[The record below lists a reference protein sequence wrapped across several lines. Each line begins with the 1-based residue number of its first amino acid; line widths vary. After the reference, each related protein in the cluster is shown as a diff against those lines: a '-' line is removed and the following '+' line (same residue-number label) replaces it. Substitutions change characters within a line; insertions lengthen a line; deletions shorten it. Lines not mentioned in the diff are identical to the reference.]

1 MEINCGF
8 EHEVFTKATVDVGFL
23 QPGYGVTEDPSCQT
37 PEPYRGRMRLLQ
49 LFPPIAGQEEA
60 AGEGQSFHEHEGLA
74 GIAAVIHKVWFVTS
88 YCTLLLN
95 AVCHN
100 LL

>member
-1 MEINCGF
+1 
-8 EHEVFTKATVDVGFL
+8 
-23 QPGYGVTEDPSCQT
+23 
-37 PEPYRGRMRLLQ
+37 MRLLQ
-49 LFPPIAGQEEA
+49 LFQPIAGQEA

-74 GIAAVIHKVWFVTS
+74 GIAAVIHKVWFVTL

-95 AVCHN
+95 AVRHN

>member
-1 MEINCGF
+1 M
-8 EHEVFTKATVDVGFL
+8 
-23 QPGYGVTEDPSCQT
+23 VTEDPSCQT
-37 PEPYRGRMRLLQ
+37 PESYRGRMRLLQ
-49 LFPPIAGQEEA
+49 LFQPIAGQEA

-74 GIAAVIHKVWFVTS
+74 GIAAVIHKVWFVTL

-95 AVCHN
+95 AVRHN

>member
-1 MEINCGF
+1 
-8 EHEVFTKATVDVGFL
+8 
-23 QPGYGVTEDPSCQT
+23 
-37 PEPYRGRMRLLQ
+37 MRLLQ

-95 AVCHN
+95 SVCHN